1 MAYTDN
7 HCDLNKIKDKPIAGF
22 SIRQILSFVAVAIVD
37 IPVYAMCISAKLD
50 NTLACLLIC
59 LIGVP
64 IFFAGTYE
72 DVHGRYLEKILMDKL
87 RLLFLTQANRPF
99 TTDNRY
105 GAIKKQRMLEEK
117 YEGFVMDEKKRRAKK
132 AKKKASKGK
141 VFSFRKRAEKKR
153 VTA

>member
-22 SIRQILSFVAVAIVD
+22 SIRQILSFAAVAAVD
-37 IPVYAMCISAKLD
+37 IPVYAMCISLKMD

-59 LIGVP
+59 LISVP

-72 DVHGRYLEKILMDKL
+72 DIHGRYLEKILMDKL

-99 TTDNRY
+99 ATDNRY

-117 YEGFVMDEKKRRAKK
+117 YEGFVMDERKRRERK
-132 AKKKASKGK
+132 AKKKARKGK
-141 VFSFRKRAEKKR
+141 VFAFKKHADKKR

>member
-22 SIRQILSFVAVAIVD
+22 SIRQILSFVAVAAVD
-37 IPVYAMCISAKLD
+37 VPVYVMCISYKMD

-59 LIGVP
+59 LISVP

-72 DVHGRYLEKILMDKL
+72 DIHGRYLEKILMDKA
-87 RLLFLTQANRPF
+87 RLLFMTQANRPF
-99 TTDNRY
+99 ATDNRY
-105 GAIKKQRMLEEK
+105 GAIKKQRILEEK
-117 YEGFVMDEKKRRAKK
+117 YEGFVRDEKKRRAKK
-132 AKKKASKGK
+132 AKKKARKGK
-141 VFSFRKRAEKKR
+141 VFSFGKRADKKR

>member
-22 SIRQILSFVAVAIVD
+22 SIRQILSFVAVAAVD
-37 IPVYAMCISAKLD
+37 VPVYVMCISYKMD

-59 LIGVP
+59 LISVP

-72 DVHGRYLEKILMDKL
+72 DIHGRYLEKILMDKA
-87 RLLFLTQANRPF
+87 RLLFMTQANRPF
-99 TTDNRY
+99 ATDNRY
-105 GAIKKQRMLEEK
+105 GAIKKQRILEEK
-117 YEGFVMDEKKRRAKK
+117 YEGFVRDEKKRRAKK
-132 AKKKASKGK
+132 KARKGK
-141 VFSFRKRAEKKR
+141 VFSFGKRAEKKR

>member
-22 SIRQILSFVAVAIVD
+22 SIRQILSFVAVAVVD
-37 IPVYAMCISAKLD
+37 VPVYMMCLSYKMD

-59 LIGVP
+59 LISVP

-72 DVHGRYLEKILMDKL
+72 DIHGRYLEKILKDKV
-87 RLLFLTQANRPF
+87 RLLFMTQANRPF
-99 TTDNRY
+99 ATDNRY
-105 GAIKKQRMLEEK
+105 GAIKKQRILEEK
-117 YEGFVMDEKKRRAKK
+117 YEGFVMDEKKRKAKK
-132 AKKKASKGK
+132 AKKKARKGK
-141 VFSFRKRAEKKR
+141 VFSFGKRAEKKR

>member
-22 SIRQILSFVAVAIVD
+22 SIRQVLSFVAVAVVD

-59 LIGVP
+59 LISVP

-99 TTDNRY
+99 ATDNRY
-105 GAIKKQRMLEEK
+105 EAIKKQRMLEEK
-117 YEGFVMDEKKRRAKK
+117 YEGFVMKEKRRRARK
-132 AKKKASKGK
+132 AKKKDHKGK
-141 VFSFRKRAEKKR
+141 VFTFRKRVDKKR